1 MAFFSHL
8 SPDEVVAEFTHE
20 AWLGLCPVWLNVRT
34 CVLSERNWV
43 PEWWLWFNIG
53 ALVAAGRLVEAMGGT
68 SVNGWPIRVTRPL
81 PGKGSGQR

>member
-34 CVLSERNWV
+34 RVLSERNWV

-53 ALVAAGRLVEAMGGT
+53 ALVAAGRHFGERLAY
-68 SVNGWPIRVTRPL
+68 PRHPPL
-81 PGKGSGQR
+81 PVKGGGQR